1 MPPILEKPANLKRSM
16 LQWMQ
21 KVTFLKKIVTDWLHT
36 EQAGVQVADQSD
48 LDGIQ
53 NIKSDVKPVQKGNQI
68 AWNMDSTDLYYKGES
83 QKDLPVDI
91 SIRYYLDGAEIE
103 PSDLAGKSGKVKI
116 EIQMKNTQ
124 PHTVNINGREAVI
137 YTPVAALGGMLL
149 PEEKFQNIKMENG
162 ATLGDGSKQL
172 AVFIALPAFMT
183 AWILPPCP

>member
-1 MPPILEKPANLKRSM
+1 M
-16 LQWMQ
+16 
-21 KVTFLKKIVTDWLHT
+21 
-36 EQAGVQVADQSD
+36 
-48 LDGIQ
+48 
-53 NIKSDVKPVQKGNQI
+53 
-68 AWNMDSTDLYYKGES
+68 
-83 QKDLPVDI
+83 
-91 SIRYYLDGAEIE
+91 
-103 PSDLAGKSGKVKI
+103 KI

-172 AVFIALPAFMT
+172 AVFIALPGFMT